1 MAEHML
7 LKHVK
12 LSKLK
17 IARNKLGEMH
27 LELLSYK
34 INLEFYKLVDKL
46 GVCLLI
52 LVFA

>member
-1 MAEHML
+1 ML

-17 IARNKLGEMH
+17 IARVKLGEMH
-27 LELLSYK
+27 LEFHSRK
-34 INLEFYKLVDKL
+34 INLEIYKLADKL
-46 GVCLLI
+46 GVCFLI